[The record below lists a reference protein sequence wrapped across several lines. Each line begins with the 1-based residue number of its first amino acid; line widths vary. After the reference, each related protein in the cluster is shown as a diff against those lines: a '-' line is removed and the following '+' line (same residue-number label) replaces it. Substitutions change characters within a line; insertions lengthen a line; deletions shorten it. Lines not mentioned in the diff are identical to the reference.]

1 MWIIHFLAETVL
13 HGLNLEI
20 IITHYATFI
29 TITAAGLRSQAVG
42 GSGSHFVQQRLLIK
56 ENKYENIINKF
67 SDFVCGRDADIPFT
81 NAALFSILLR

>member
-1 MWIIHFLAETVL
+1 MWIIHFLAETAL

-20 IITHYATFI
+20 IITHYASTTFI

-56 ENKYENIINKF
+56 ENKYENIIN
-67 SDFVCGRDADIPFT
+67 
-81 NAALFSILLR
+81 